1 MSFGIFESEAAKFLS
16 GKEKVFSG
24 PFKSPFGILME
35 ADFDSVEF
43 ARKET
48 FSDWLIGRTNNE
60 NGKIII
66 HFGIKEKDMIKFQ
79 AGQEV
84 AFGNPF
90 EGKMDFTADVNELEF
105 TETTVRQK
113 KIKAQ

>member
-1 MSFGIFESEAAKFLS
+1 MKISFGIFESETAKFLS
-16 GKEKVFSG
+16 GKEKVFCG
-24 PFKSPFGILME
+24 PFKSPYGIRIE

-48 FSDWLIGRTNNE
+48 FDWLIGRMNNE

-84 AFGNPF
+84 VFGNPF

-105 TETTVRQK
+105 TETTVRRK
-113 KIKAQ
+113 K